1 MGQVR
6 FFEQSTP
13 IEVYTPKTPIEV
25 YTPKLSTVDRPAI
38 QMVTSQNNTVS
49 ASIKRQDYP
58 VSTVESTLSL

>member
-6 FFEQSTP
+6 FFEQS
-13 IEVYTPKTPIEV
+13 TPIEV

-38 QMVTSQNNTVS
+38 QMVNSQNNTVS